1 MGYSGWDDAG
11 GRSSRAPRDERLGNR
26 SYDRMSRNGANG
38 RGYERADRA
47 STRGGD
53 DDTPRGS
60 GGRPRPPVRDDDR
73 GPGASSGSR
82 WRGPSADDG
91 YDRPSRSRSSRDGYD
106 GRGDRPDRSM
116 RGPRP
121 ATRDDDWDARPRR
134 GAGPG
139 AGPGGSNPRNRPP
152 ARPTW
157 DDDQPPRRRRPDLDE
172 AHGRGRVGDARD
184 PRALRRG
191 LVPDDVEDGDD
202 DEDSGSPFGKAI
214 LIIFVAFLLGIG
226 GAYGYFRV
234 STPAQPQVGAATPAA
249 SPTTTPT
256 PKATPIATPSAA
268 PTGTAAPTTLTPAG
282 GAFLV
287 MLPAR
292 AS

>member
-1 MGYSGWDDAG
+1 MGYSGWDDSG
-11 GRSSRAPRDERLGNR
+11 GRGRAPRDERSGNR
-26 SYDRMSRNGANG
+26 SYDRAPRGGSNG

-47 STRGGD
+47 STRGY
-53 DDTPRGS
+53 
-60 GGRPRPPVRDDDR
+60 DDR

-91 YDRPSRSRSSRDGYD
+91 YDRPRQRPPRDGYD
-106 GRGDRPDRSM
+106 GRGDRGNDRPDRSM
-116 RGPRP
+116 RGARAPV
-121 ATRDDDWDARPRR
+121 RDDDRDARPRR
-134 GAGPG
+134 GPSPG

-152 ARPTW
+152 ARPAW
-157 DDDQPPRRRRPDLDE
+157 DDVDEPPRRRRSDRGD
-172 AHGRGRVGDARD
+172 ARGRGAEMRD

-191 LVPDDVEDGDD
+191 LVPDDVEDEEED

-234 STPAQPQVGAATPAA
+234 STPVPTPQAGAATPAS
-249 SPTTTPT
+249 SPTTSPT
-256 PKATPIATPSAA
+256 PKTTPTAA
-268 PTGTAAPTTLTPAG
+268 PTSAATPTTLTPASG
-282 GAFLV
+282 SFLV

>member
-1 MGYSGWDDAG
+1 MGYSGWDDSG
-11 GRSSRAPRDERLGNR
+11 GRSRAPRDERPGNR
-26 SYDRMSRNGANG
+26 SYDRMSRSGANG

-47 STRGGD
+47 SARGWD
-53 DDTPRGS
+53 DNTPRGS
-60 GGRPRPPVRDDDR
+60 GGRPRPSVRDDDR

-82 WRGPSADDG
+82 WRGPSSDDS

-116 RGPRP
+116 RDPRP
-121 ATRDDDWDARPRR
+121 AMRDDNRDARPGR

-152 ARPTW
+152 ARPAW
-157 DDDQPPRRRRPDLDE
+157 DDDELPRRRRPDRDD
-172 AHGRGRVGDARD
+172 GRGRGRAGDPRD

-191 LVPDDVEDGDD
+191 LVSDDVEDDDD

-214 LIIFVAFLLGIG
+214 LIIFLAFLLGAG

-234 STPAQPQVGAATPAA
+234 STPVPQAGTATPAS
-249 SPTTTPT
+249 SPTTSPT
-256 PKATPIATPSAA
+256 PRTTPRTTPSAA
-268 PTGTAAPTTLTPAG
+268 PTATAAPTTLTPSG